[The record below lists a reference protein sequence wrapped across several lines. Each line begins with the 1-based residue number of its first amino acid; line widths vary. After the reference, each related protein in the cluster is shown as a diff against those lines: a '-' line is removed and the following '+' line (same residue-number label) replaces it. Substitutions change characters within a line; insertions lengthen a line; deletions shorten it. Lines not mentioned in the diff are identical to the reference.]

1 MITFDYEEEGDQV
14 NDYVIKKI
22 STFHKR
28 SANFGTILF

>member
-28 SANFGTILF
+28 SNFGKILF